1 MTLVCVRQPGYLPYI
16 GFFKKI
22 ESSDIF
28 VLFDD
33 AQYAIR
39 AWDNRNKIRNKTES
53 IWITVPVIK
62 PFKKLLNQVEIN
74 GDDWKLKHIEL
85 IKSNYS
91 NTKFFKDYWNEFE
104 SILFQQQ
111 RNLSDLNIALIEHIV
126 QILDIDTKIIRSSEL
141 NVSGKSSE
149 KLLNICKKLEASSYL
164 SGIMGTEYLD
174 ETIFEK
180 NGIRVI
186 HEKFLH
192 PVYEQSHNSFIPNL
206 SIIDLIFNEGTN
218 AKNILKNVKNIL

>member
-62 PFKKLLNQVEIN
+62 PFKK
-74 GDDWKLKHIEL
+74 
-85 IKSNYS
+85 
-91 NTKFFKDYWNEFE
+91 
-104 SILFQQQ
+104 
-111 RNLSDLNIALIEHIV
+111 
-126 QILDIDTKIIRSSEL
+126 
-141 NVSGKSSE
+141 
-149 KLLNICKKLEASSYL
+149 
-164 SGIMGTEYLD
+164 
-174 ETIFEK
+174 
-180 NGIRVI
+180 
-186 HEKFLH
+186 
-192 PVYEQSHNSFIPNL
+192 
-206 SIIDLIFNEGTN
+206 
-218 AKNILKNVKNIL
+218 